1 MFDTHCHLNFK
12 ALKKILPEVITNAQ
26 TEGITNILI
35 PGTDVKTSKDGI
47 EIAKQHDWI
56 FAAVGI
62 HPHHVYKLLKR
73 NDITVDS
80 ELQEIE
86 NLLHEPKVK
95 AVGEIGM
102 DRHVYEQTVYEE
114 YNVDGEFITLQKE
127 LFRKQVQLAL
137 AYDKS
142 LILHNR
148 EAIDDIVPILKE
160 MWDNK
165 LQGKTV
171 LHCCEPITELL
182 EFAKEHKIYIGVD
195 GDITYF
201 PEKQEFITLVPD
213 DLLVLETDSPF
224 LLPEPLRTQKQYP
237 NNPSNIKI
245 IAETVAKL
253 RNVRVEDLIKQTT
266 ENAKQLFSIT

>member
-12 ALKKILPEVITNAQ
+12 AFKKIVPEVIVNAKA
-26 TEGITNILI
+26 EGITNILI
-35 PGTDVKTSKDGI
+35 PGTDVKTSRDGI
-47 EIAKQHDWI
+47 EIANQYDWI

-73 NDITVDS
+73 DDITVDS
-80 ELQEIE
+80 ELNEIKQ
-86 NLLHEPKVK
+86 LLQEPKVK

-102 DRHVYEQTVYEE
+102 DRHVYDETVYEE
-114 YNVDGEFITLQKE
+114 YNVDGAFINLQKE
-127 LFRKQVQLAL
+127 LFRKQMLLAIE
-137 AYDKS
+137 YDKS

-148 EAIDDIVPILKE
+148 EAIDDVIPIVKELWDDKLK
-160 MWDNK
+160 
-165 LQGKTV
+165 GKTV
-171 LHCCEPITELL
+171 LHCCEPINELL
-182 EFAKEHKIYIGVD
+182 IFAKEHNIFIGVD

-201 PEKQEFITLVPD
+201 PEKQEFIKSVPD

-224 LLPEPLRTQKQYP
+224 LLPEPLRTQKKYP

-253 RNVRVEDLIKQTT
+253 RNIEVEKLINQTT
-266 ENAKQLFSIT
+266 ENAKQLFNIA